1 MRRTLAVASLAL
13 LSGCAALNPV
23 VAMQEA
29 ARQLRFSLDRVEP
42 RLELAF
48 PLEQSRLVLKMD
60 LGVDNPTEYRL
71 RTRKVSG
78 ALRLVQGAGDHAIG
92 TVAFPVGMDLAAKQR
107 STLVT
112 EVGLSYADIK
122 SAWGPIKG
130 AVLNREAATWKL
142 GGEARFE
149 ALGIEF
155 GVPFNASKNTG
166 K

>member
-1 MRRTLAVASLAL
+1 MRRMLAVSSLLAL
-13 LSGCAALNPV
+13 TGCAALNPA
-23 VAMQEA
+23 VALREA
-29 ARQLRFSLDRVEP
+29 AGQLRFSLDRVEP

-78 ALRLVQGAGDHAIG
+78 ALSLVQGGGQHAIG
-92 TVAFPVGMDLAAKQR
+92 TVGFPQGMDLPSKQR

-112 EVGLSYADIK
+112 EVGLGYADIK

-130 AVLNREAATWKL
+130 AVLNREPATWKL

-155 GVPFNASKNTG
+155 GVPFNASKNSG

>member
-1 MRRTLAVASLAL
+1 MRRLLPAAAL
-13 LSGCAALNPV
+13 LLLTGCAALNPV
-23 VAMQEA
+23 AALEEA
-29 ARQLRFSLDRVEP
+29 GRQLHFSLDRVEP

-48 PLEQSRLVLKMD
+48 PLDQSRLVLKMD
-60 LGVDNPTEYRL
+60 LGVDNPTDYRL

-78 ALRLVQGAGDHAIG
+78 ALSLTQGGGSHAIG
-92 TVAFPVGMDLAAKQR
+92 TVAFPAGMDLAPKGR

-112 EVGLSYADIK
+112 EVGLGYADIK
-122 SAWGPIKG
+122 AAWSPIKE
-130 AVLNREAATWKL
+130 AVLNRQAATWRL

>member
-1 MRRTLAVASLAL
+1 MRRILAVASLLL

-23 VAMQEA
+23 AAMQEA
-29 ARQLRFSLDRVEP
+29 GRQLRFSLDRVEP

-60 LGVDNPTEYRL
+60 LGVENPTEYRL

-78 ALRLVQGAGDHAIG
+78 ALKLAQGGGEHAIG
-92 TVAFPVGMDLAAKQR
+92 TVAFPVGMDLASKQR

-122 SAWGPIKG
+122 AAWNPIKD
-130 AVLNREAATWKL
+130 AVVSHHAATWKL

>member
-1 MRRTLAVASLAL
+1 MRRILAPASLL
-13 LSGCAALNPV
+13 LLTGCAALNPAV
-23 VAMQEA
+23 VLAEA
-29 ARQLRFSLDRVEP
+29 AKQLRFSLDRVEP

-48 PLEQSRLVLKMD
+48 PLEDSRLVLKMD
-60 LGVDNPTEYRL
+60 LGVDNPTDYRL
-71 RTRKVSG
+71 RTRRVGG
-78 ALRLVQGAGDHAIG
+78 ALRLLQGGGDHAIG
-92 TVAFPVGMDLAAKQR
+92 TVAFPQGMDLPSKQR

-112 EVGLSYADIK
+112 EVGLSYADVK
-122 SAWGPIKG
+122 AAWGPIKD
-130 AVLNREAATWKL
+130 AVVKREPATWKL